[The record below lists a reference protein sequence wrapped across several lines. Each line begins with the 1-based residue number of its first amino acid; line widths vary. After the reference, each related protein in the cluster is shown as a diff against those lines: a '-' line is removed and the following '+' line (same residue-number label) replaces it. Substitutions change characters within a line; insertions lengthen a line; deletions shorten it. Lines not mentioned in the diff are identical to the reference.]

1 MTPAASLVRPPIIFR
16 LRKLTVTEAT
26 FGWIL
31 RSFVWG
37 VIVALRSYGLLKGK
51 AIEVRLGAGSS
62 PHYQVRIIDDTT
74 DYRIAVNVKSQLPP
88 SDVEFVIIERFQHPI
103 TAIVEALPKG
113 FKTLDRKPGSGALD
127 FIRGNL
133 FDRSQ
138 MRPLPFN
145 LPGFDNDLNEKL
157 DRVMQRAVADENA
170 LVYAF
175 GERWGPEAGVK
186 DKYFGF
192 LPGNGIHDIHMNQ
205 GNSGRFVGDDGVYQ
219 DGGLLVQFPD
229 QHEWTAIFLKFQS
242 QTWHTDDKTGHSIA
256 APKPPVPAPV
266 PPTPGPPPPPPPPS
280 TEDPEGLV
288 RIVAALVNAT
298 QSPEVEVVTL
308 INTAPHDID
317 LKGWALLDTQ
327 KMRLPLSDV
336 LRAGA
341 TRAIQIRQPLA
352 LSNKGGV
359 ITLVDDKGLKVHGVS
374 YTREQAR
381 NPGWTLVF

>member
-1 MTPAASLVRPPIIFR
+1 MP
-16 LRKLTVTEAT
+16 
-26 FGWIL
+26 
-31 RSFVWG
+31 
-37 VIVALRSYGLLKGK
+37 LRSYGVLKGK
-51 AIEVRLGAGSS
+51 AIEVRLGAGQS
-62 PHYQVRIIDDTT
+62 PHYQVRVIDDTT

-88 SDVEFVIIERFQHPI
+88 SDVEYVIIEHFQHPI
-103 TAIVEALPKG
+103 TARVESLPRGFTAL
-113 FKTLDRKPGSGALD
+113 DSKPGSGALD

-138 MRPLPFN
+138 MRPLPFSV
-145 LPGFDNDLNEKL
+145 PGFDNDLNEKV
-157 DRVMQRAVADENA
+157 DRVMQRAVADEEA

-175 GERWGPEAGVK
+175 GERWGPEPGVK
-186 DKYFGF
+186 DKYFGY

-205 GNSGRFVGDDGVYQ
+205 GNSGRFTGDDGVYQ
-219 DGGLLVQFPD
+219 DGGLLIHFAD

-242 QTWHTDDKTGHSIA
+242 QAWHTDDRTGHTIA
-256 APKPPVPAPV
+256 APKPPAP
-266 PPTPGPPPPPPPPS
+266 PPQPGPPPPPPPPEPP
-280 TEDPEGLV
+280 TGDDPEGLV

-327 KMRLPLSDV
+327 KKRLPLSDV
-336 LRAGA
+336 LRAGG
-341 TRAIQIRQPLA
+341 TRTVEIRQPLA

-359 ITLVDDKGLKVHGVS
+359 ITLVDDKGLKVHGVA
-374 YTREQAR
+374 YTKEQAR

>member
-1 MTPAASLVRPPIIFR
+1 M
-16 LRKLTVTEAT
+16 
-26 FGWIL
+26 
-31 RSFVWG
+31 
-37 VIVALRSYGLLKGK
+37 ALKSYGVLKGK
-51 AIEVRLGAGSS
+51 AIEVRLGAGQS

-88 SDVEFVIIERFQHPI
+88 SDVEFAIVERFQHPI
-103 TAIVEALPKG
+103 TAIVEPFPRG
-113 FKTLDRKPGSGALD
+113 FKTLERKPGSGALD

-133 FDRSQ
+133 FERAQ
-138 MRPLPFN
+138 MRPLPFSV
-145 LPGFDNDLNEKL
+145 PGFDNDLNEKL
-157 DRVMQRAVADENA
+157 DRVMQRAVADEHA

-175 GERWGPEAGVK
+175 GERWGPEAAVK
-186 DKYFGF
+186 DKYFGV

-205 GNSGRFVGDDGVYQ
+205 GNSGRFTGDDGVYQ
-219 DGGLLVQFPD
+219 DGGLLIHFAD

-242 QTWHTDDKTGHSIA
+242 QAWHTDDKTGHAISA
-256 APKPPVPAPV
+256 PAP
-266 PPTPGPPPPPPPPS
+266 PPQPAPPGPPPPPPPPEPP
-280 TEDPEGLV
+280 TGDDPEGLV
-288 RIVAALVNAT
+288 RIVAALVNAV

-308 INTAPHDID
+308 LNTAPHDID
-317 LKGWALLDTQ
+317 LAGWALLDTQ
-327 KMRLPLSDV
+327 KKRLPLSEV

-359 ITLVDDKGLKVHGVS
+359 ITLVDDKGLKVHGVA